1 MLSVILQ
8 NVIMLIIILPN
19 VTLLRVTLLNV
30 IFNSIIL
37 LYVILIFSH
46 ERHRDKG
53 RGNLLRSVIL
63 K

>member
-8 NVIMLIIILPN
+8 NGIMLIIILPN
-19 VTLLRVTLLNV
+19 VTLLRVTQLNV

-37 LYVILIFSH
+37 MNVILIFSH

-53 RGNLLRSVIL
+53 RGIWLRSVIF